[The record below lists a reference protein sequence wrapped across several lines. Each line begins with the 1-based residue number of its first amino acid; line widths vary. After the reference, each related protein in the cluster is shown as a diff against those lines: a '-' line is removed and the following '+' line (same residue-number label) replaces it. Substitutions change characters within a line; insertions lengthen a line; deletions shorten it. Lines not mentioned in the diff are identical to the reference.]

1 MYPFP
6 QMYGLIANM
15 SQNLVKPIIY
25 FLWGEGGGVKFLP
38 LFENLP
44 ILLLPWPAN
53 VNLDN
58 VLKIYVSASDLGI
71 KKSTKSI
78 LFLTFQRYFRY
89 LFTFFCALSLQQ
101 TLILIFFSKTSI
113 IPFFLLTQYSTV
125 QYIKALF
132 STIKAFPLK

>member
-1 MYPFP
+1 MRKSLLKWGNVPFSP
-6 QMYGLIANM
+6 DVWTYCQYVSKLGKTNNIFP
-15 SQNLVKPIIY
+15 VR
-25 FLWGEGGGVKFLP
+25 GGGGVKFLP

-113 IPFFLLTQYSTV
+113 IPFFFTHTVQYSTV
-125 QYIKALF
+125 H
-132 STIKAFPLK
+132 